1 MNYKKLGRTGLWVSP
16 LCLGTMNFG
25 AGTDEKEAFRIMDA
39 ALDAGINFFD
49 TANNYGFLVDNV
61 GITEKIMGRWFKQG
75 GGRRE
80 KTVLATKV
88 HENMFDENDGPN
100 TTSGLSTYKIRRHL
114 KGSMERLQTDHLE
127 IYYLHHV
134 DRTVE
139 FEETLG
145 TMENLQERGIVDYI
159 GVSNFPAWKTAQAQ
173 EKFLNKHSFGIAVQQ
188 EKYSLLARSI
198 ESEVLPACSAYGIG
212 TVAYSPLGGGM
223 LACSAEDTLRRRG
236 NAAEFVKYKAQ
247 LEAYSKLCGEA
258 GLRERD
264 VAMAWLIDNPA
275 LTAPIIGPRT
285 VEQLENSI
293 KALEIKLPKD
303 MKEELDK
310 IFPGPGVAPE
320 SYGW

>member
-1 MNYKKLGRTGLWVSP
+1 MEYRKLGRTGLWVSP

-25 AGTDEKEAFRIMDA
+25 AGTDEKEAFYIMDA

-49 TANNYGFLVDNV
+49 TANNYGFLVGKV
-61 GITEKIMGRWFKQG
+61 GITEEIIGRWFKQG

-88 HENMFDENDGPN
+88 HEDMFDNNDGPN
-100 TTSGLSTYKIRRHL
+100 TTPGLSAYKIRRHL
-114 KGSMERLQTDHLE
+114 KKSMERLCTDHVE

-139 FEETLG
+139 FGEIFG
-145 TMENLQERGIVDYI
+145 TMENLRDQGLIDYI
-159 GVSNFPAWKTAQAQ
+159 GISNFPAWKTAQVQ
-173 EKFLNKHSFGIAVQQ
+173 ERFQNKNSFGIAVQQ
-188 EKYSLLARSI
+188 EKYSLLTRNI

-212 TVAYSPLGGGM
+212 TVAYSPMGGGM

-236 NAAEFVKYKAQ
+236 NKTEAVRYKAQ
-247 LEAYSKLCGEA
+247 LEAYSKLCREA
-258 GLRERD
+258 GIPERT
-264 VAMAWLIDNPA
+264 VALAWLLQKPE

-285 VEQLENSI
+285 PDQLEDSL
-293 KALEIKLPKD
+293 KALEVTLPED
-303 MKEELDK
+303 MLKELDR